1 MKSRPAVSR
10 VLVGTL
16 LLPAVFGALVLW
28 SLADRAEETAD
39 VPAAVVNLDEPVTR
53 GQGKEEQIIAAGR
66 LLAGGLTSPA
76 DGEQDGLG
84 WELTDAED
92 AEDGLR
98 DGSYYAVITIPE
110 DFSKTLASVTGK
122 NPRSARISVR
132 SNDASSPLVDEAS
145 RQVAQVAAARLGHRI
160 TATYLQGLF
169 EQSGQLKLELGK
181 ASDAAGQVASGAD
194 QLQDGAGR
202 LGSGADELA
211 GGLGLL
217 ANGVGELDGGADRL
231 ASGAARIARGA
242 DRLAGGAGELDTGA
256 GRLADGLETLDRRT
270 DPLPRQ
276 TDRLADGAG
285 QVADGTT
292 AYADLLIAWK
302 QACSGDP
309 IVAGAQPRLCAV
321 TLRAVGV
328 QEENAEQLKE
338 GARRVADGSRQ
349 LANATPQVTDAVGRA
364 SSGADRLAGGTGRL
378 AAGADELATG
388 TQRLADGASRLSSGA
403 GELAGGAQE
412 AGDGAERL
420 AGGSAALADGSSRL
434 SSGSERL
441 ATGLSDG
448 AGQIPASDKDAAEVV
463 ADPVG
468 TDASRLNPTADG
480 ASSLA
485 PAVLAFG
492 LWLGA
497 FVTYLVRRA
506 LPPGGLRA
514 PRSGWRIAVA
524 GWLPALVTGVG
535 QAVLLVLVA
544 LALGARFASP
554 VLLTLLLLLSV
565 AAFAAVNQAFVAAL
579 GRRRGWIVAIAF
591 TALQAVTLGGLVPIE
606 TAPGPVQGLNAVLP
620 VARALDGFAH
630 LGLGGDV
637 GSPLLDA
644 VVVLLWGLAGL
655 GVSTL
660 AARRRQQVSLDD
672 VRRSVAAVR

>member
-1 MKSRPAVSR
+1 MMSRPVVSR

-28 SLADRAEETAD
+28 SLADRSEQTAQ

-53 GQGKEEQIIAAGR
+53 GEGKEEQIIAAGR

-98 DGSYYAVITIPE
+98 DGSYYAVITIPQ

-145 RQVAQVAAARLGHRI
+145 RQVARVAAARLGHRI
-160 TATYLQGLF
+160 TATYLQGVF
-169 EQSGQLKLELGK
+169 EQSGELKLKLGK
-181 ASDAAGQVASGAD
+181 ASDAAGEVADGAD
-194 QLQDGAGR
+194 LLEEGAGR

-211 GGLGLL
+211 GGLDLL
-217 ANGVGELDGGADRL
+217 EDGAGELGGGADRL
-231 ASGAARIARGA
+231 ADGAARLARGT
-242 DRLAGGAGELDTGA
+242 DRLAAGAGELDSGA
-256 GRLADGLETLDRRT
+256 ERLAAGLETLDRRT
-270 DPLPRQ
+270 DPLPGQ

-292 AYADLLIAWK
+292 AYADLLVAWK
-302 QACSGDP
+302 RACSGDP
-309 IVAGAQPRLCAV
+309 LVTGAQPRLCATTV
-321 TLRAVGV
+321 RAVGLRN
-328 QEENAEQLKE
+328 ENAEQLKD
-338 GARRVADGSRQ
+338 GARRVAEGSRQ
-349 LANATPQVTDAVGRA
+349 LARATPELTDAIGRA

-378 AAGADELATG
+378 ADGSRELATG

-403 GELAGGAQE
+403 GELAGGAQA

-420 AGGSAALADGSSRL
+420 AGGSAALSDGSSRL

-441 ATGLSDG
+441 ATGLAEG

-468 TDASRLNPTADG
+468 TDASRLNPVADG

-506 LPPGGLRA
+506 LPPGGIRA
-514 PRSGWRIAVA
+514 TRAGWRIAVA
-524 GWLPALVTGVG
+524 GWLPAVLTGAG
-535 QAVLLVLVA
+535 QAALLVLVA

-554 VLLTLLLLLSV
+554 VPLVLLLLLSV
-565 AAFAAVNQAFVAAL
+565 AAFTAVNQAFVAAL
-579 GRRRGWIVAIAF
+579 GRRRGWIAAIAF
-591 TALQAVTLGGLVPIE
+591 TVLQAVALGGIVPIE

-630 LGLGGDV
+630 LALDGAAGA
-637 GSPLLDA
+637 PLVDA

-655 GVSTL
+655 AVSAL

-672 VRRSVAAVR
+672 VRRSVAVR